1 MKKTLTIHIDSREH
15 TQLNNALAVAVER
28 FAENEKTFKQVAA
41 AGGSGFISAD
51 GARAMAKD
59 FAMQAGATRMLLNF
73 FSEMVEPITIKAE
86 SDDED
91 EDDDEGNP
99 FHPES
104 PEGRAWEME
113 RQTTKV
119 KACR

>member
-15 TQLNNALAVAVER
+15 TQLNNALSVAVER
-28 FAENEKTFKQVAA
+28 FAENEKTFNQLAE

-51 GARAMAKD
+51 GARALAQD
-59 FAMQAGATRMLLNF
+59 FAHQAGATRMLLNF

-113 RQTTKV
+113 RKHI
-119 KACR
+119 CR